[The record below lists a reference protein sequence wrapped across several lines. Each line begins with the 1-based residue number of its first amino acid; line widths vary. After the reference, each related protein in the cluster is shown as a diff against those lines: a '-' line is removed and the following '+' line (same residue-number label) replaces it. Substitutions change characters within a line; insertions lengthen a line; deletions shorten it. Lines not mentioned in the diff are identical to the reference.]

1 MNTGTSTYSFTYVVT
16 YMTDKLMLSLLKII
30 TWSGLDPTKIT
41 NDWQVLSNG
50 IKIWINSGHFEA
62 AVIEV
67 YDSRSTTSLVGRWD
81 LTLSRD
87 GEGTEMW
94 TDIEAIKYAIAKR
107 GLYPS
112 NCDYRI
118 VISNK
123 DGRPDVP
130 GLSPTTFRSTEGLS
144 KVCIGTTI
152 GSGSLANNTAYWR

>member
-1 MNTGTSTYSFTYVVT
+1 MNISTVTYTFSHTVI

-30 TWSGLDPTKIT
+30 IWSGLDPQKLTA
-41 NDWQVLSNG
+41 DWQVLSNG

-62 AVIEV
+62 AVLEV
-67 YDSRSTTSLVGRWD
+67 YHSRNPDSLIGRWD

-87 GEGTEMW
+87 CEEIEMW
-94 TDIEAIKYAIAKR
+94 TDIEAIKYAIAKT

-112 NCDYRI
+112 SCGYRI

-130 GLSPTTFRSTEGLS
+130 GLSPTTYKSTAGLS
-144 KVCIGTTI
+144 KINIGTTI
-152 GSGSLANNTAYWR
+152 GAGSLGNNTSYWR